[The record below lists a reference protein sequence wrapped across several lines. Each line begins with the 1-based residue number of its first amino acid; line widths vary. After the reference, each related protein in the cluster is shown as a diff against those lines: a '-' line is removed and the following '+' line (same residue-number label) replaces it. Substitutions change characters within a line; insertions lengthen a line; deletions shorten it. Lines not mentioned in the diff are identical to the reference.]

1 MAITRTEAEAL
12 IREQIMNTIFQEAP
26 QESAFMR
33 LGRRLPNMTSNQTR
47 AAVLSMLPTAYWVEG
62 DTGFKQTTKAEWE
75 NVYLTA
81 AELAVIVPIPQ
92 AVIDDASFDLISEI
106 TPRINEA
113 IGQRVDAA
121 VIFGV
126 GRPASWQ
133 NDIITLARQ
142 AGNNVAPGSAPVDY
156 YDKLLGVGGV
166 ISKVEDGGFAHT
178 GAIASM
184 SMKAK
189 LRSVRTTDGY
199 PIFKADMQGPTR
211 YALDGAPLYFPENG
225 AFDNTVAE
233 LIVGD
238 FSKAVY
244 AIRQDITVTIH
255 DTGVIQD
262 PSSGDIVYNLLQ
274 QDMVAVRVVFRMGWA
289 LPNPVTALN
298 DSREAVPFAY
308 LEPATAAT
316 TYAVTVT
323 VKDTQSTPAPI
334 EGASVNI
341 NGSILKTN
349 ASGQAVFNLRPGTYP
364 MTVKASGFTKA
375 TDSVTVV
382 SSAVSKAIT
391 LA

>member
-12 IREQIMNTIFQEAP
+12 IQEQLISTIFEDAP
-26 QESAFMR
+26 KESSFMS
-33 LGRRLPNMTSNQTR
+33 LARRLPNMTSGTTR

-62 DTGFKQTTKAEWE
+62 DTGFKQTSKAAWE
-75 NVYLTA
+75 NVYLNA

-121 VIFGV
+121 VIFGN
-126 GRPASWQ
+126 GRPAAWQ

-142 AGNNVAPGSAPVDY
+142 AGNNVALGASPDY
-156 YDKLLGVGGV
+156 YELLLGDGGV
-166 ISKVEDGGFAHT
+166 ISKIEEDGFMST
-178 GAIASM
+178 GAVASM
-184 SMKAK
+184 AMRAK

-199 PIFKADMQGPTR
+199 PIFKADMQGATR

-225 AFDNTVAE
+225 SFDASVAQ

-238 FSKAVY
+238 WTKAVY
-244 AIRQDITVTIH
+244 ALRQDVTVTIH

-262 PSSGDIVYNLLQ
+262 PSTGNIVYNLLQ

-289 LPNPVTALN
+289 LPNPATALN
-298 DSREAVPFAY
+298 GDRTGVPFAY
-308 LEPATAAT
+308 LEPATAVTTKTAT
-316 TYAVTVT
+316 ITVQTGSGQSATAV
-323 VKDTQSTPAPI
+323 
-334 EGASVNI
+334 EGASVNL

-349 ASGQAVFNLRPGTYP
+349 ASGQVVFNLRAGTYP
-364 MTVKASGFTKA
+364 VEVKATGYSKVV
-375 TDSVTVV
+375 DSVTVA
-382 SSAVSKAIT
+382 SSNVTKTIT
-391 LA
+391 LG